1 METTFSQEQMLLL
14 GIMIAVPCIG
24 IVFPLYMRA
33 MLNAFRQKTRFIE
46 TRSQL
51 TSFRHLV
58 GTAMYG
64 SLFQISL
71 LFVPLLVFLY
81 GLADGIL
88 GLPYVLVVVV
98 PSGIYLLI
106 YVRYKRLEQRV
117 QAIGMD
123 NQELLQ
129 EFIHIVSTWRKKS
142 MPKWYTRHALLPFL
156 RVPQSARLSRLA

>member
-1 METTFSQEQMLLL
+1 MGTILSQEQMLLV
-14 GIMIAVPCIG
+14 GIMIAIPCIG
-24 IVFPLYMRA
+24 ILFTLYMRG

-46 TRSQL
+46 TRNQL
-51 TSFRHLV
+51 TNFRQLA
-58 GTAMYG
+58 GTVMYG
-64 SLFQISL
+64 SLFQVSL

-88 GLPYVLVVVV
+88 GLPFVLVVVV

-106 YVRYKRLEQRV
+106 YVRYKRLEQHV

-142 MPKWYTRHALLPFL
+142 LPKW
-156 RVPQSARLSRLA
+156 

>member
-1 METTFSQEQMLLL
+1 MGTILSQEQMLLV
-14 GIMIAVPCIG
+14 GIMVAIPCIG
-24 IVFPLYMRA
+24 IVFTLYMRS

-46 TRSQL
+46 TRNQL

-58 GTAMYG
+58 GAAMYG

-142 MPKWYTRHALLPFL
+142 LPKW
-156 RVPQSARLSRLA
+156 

>member
-1 METTFSQEQMLLL
+1 METTVSQEHMLLF

-24 IVFPLYMRA
+24 IVFTLYMRA

-46 TRSQL
+46 TRNQL

-58 GTAMYG
+58 GAAMYG

-129 EFIHIVSTWRKKS
+129 EVIHIVSTWRKKS
-142 MPKWYTRHALLPFL
+142 LPKW
-156 RVPQSARLSRLA
+156 